1 MSSLK
6 HVIVPIHK
14 DGHKFIVIFGAVALL
29 LALFSEGLG
38 FVGLVLTCWCVYFF
52 RDPPRVTPARE
63 GLVISPADGIIS
75 QITTAVPPKELGMP
89 ETPLTRISV
98 FLNVFDVHINRA
110 PIGGVITKMHY
121 YPGKFLNASLDKASE
136 ENERN
141 ALRITIP
148 EGKDFAVVQIAGL
161 VARRILTF
169 VKEGEP
175 ITGGA
180 RFGLIRFGSRTDLYL
195 PEGVVPMVM
204 EGQRMLGGE
213 TVIADMRSTE
223 PARTGSIL

>member
-14 DGHKFIVIFGAVALL
+14 DGHKFIAIFAGVTVL
-29 LALFSEGLG
+29 LALFSCWLG
-38 FVGLVLTCWCVYFF
+38 ILGVVLTCWCVYFF
-52 RDPPRVTPARE
+52 RDPPRVTPSRE
-63 GLVISPADGIIS
+63 GLIISPADGIIS
-75 QITTAVPPKELGMP
+75 KITTATPPKELGMP
-89 ETPLTRISV
+89 DTPLTRVSV

-110 PIGGVITKMHY
+110 PVGGTITKMHY
-121 YPGKFLNASLDKASE
+121 YPGKFFNASLDKASE

-141 ALRITIP
+141 ALRITTP

-169 VKEGEP
+169 VKEGDTIE
-175 ITGGA
+175 GGA

-195 PEGVVPMVM
+195 PEGVAPLVM

-213 TVIADMRSTE
+213 TIIADMQARE
-223 PARTGSIL
+223 PARTGRVL